1 MRDSGL
7 RVVPAVP
14 AVPAT
19 HVDVEA
25 APVAGE
31 QPNLEML
38 LREELIMQERQKYF
52 DSAWPVAGGGL

>member
-1 MRDSGL
+1 MP
-7 RVVPAVP
+7 V
-14 AVPAT
+14 VPAT

-52 DSAWPVAGGGL
+52 DSAWPVASGGL